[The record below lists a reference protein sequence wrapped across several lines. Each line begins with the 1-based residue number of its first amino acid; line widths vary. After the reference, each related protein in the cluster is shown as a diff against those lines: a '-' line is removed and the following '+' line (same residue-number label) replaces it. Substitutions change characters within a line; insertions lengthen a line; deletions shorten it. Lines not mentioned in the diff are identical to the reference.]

1 MRGWGD
7 RGLQIKQRTIMNSV
21 RGKKLN
27 PALSSSIKPL
37 YHFICQQ
44 KEKEGKK
51 HLNICPFR
59 KPLCY
64 ICQNEKKIK
73 EGGGGDLRAF
83 YAF

>member
-1 MRGWGD
+1 MGG
-7 RGLQIKQRTIMNSV
+7 QRPADQAKDNNELCE
-21 RGKKLN
+21 GEKKLN

-64 ICQNEKKIK
+64 ICQNENKIK
-73 EGGGGDLRAF
+73 EGGGDLRAF